1 LTEKHSVKLKLDGTP
16 QGSIVKGVLMSDS
29 WLDNNEVDHEEKV
42 KISES
47 KLDSIDSVLELPAC
61 SLTTL
66 KWENK

>member
-1 LTEKHSVKLKLDGTP
+1 
-16 QGSIVKGVLMSDS
+16 MSDS